1 MTRILTLPFGT
12 EKIPVEL
19 PEDAQV
25 IRPAQARLE
34 PLADFRAALEGAL
47 SRPLGLPPLKELVGP
62 AARVLV
68 AFDDPCS
75 PARGP
80 IREVALKTV
89 LDSLADAGVR
99 PENTRAVVANA
110 LHRKFNRA
118 ELAATIGADLVE
130 GLGER
135 LSCHDAEDPENLIY
149 LGKTPSGYDV
159 EVHRA
164 VTESDLTVYINTGYN
179 LGFNGGWKSVCVGL
193 STWRSIRW
201 THTPDGMSMSLR
213 NNRMHRVLDEMG
225 ESLEARLGRRVFK
238 IEMLRAGYTEA
249 AAVWAGGVRETR
261 QAALETL
268 AARLP
273 SRRSALPEPA
283 DILVYGV
290 PDNSPYAVFARPNPI
305 LTLISSGLGYLGGY
319 IEAIGRPGCTV
330 IMATPCPDDW
340 DLEHHPSYKEVWD
353 RVLPETLD
361 PYEIMGR
368 FEAEFA
374 AHPGYIE
381 KYRFG
386 FAFHPVHSLLA
397 THPLRRLRHAG
408 RVFVA
413 GAVDPKVPKRLGFK
427 AFGSVEAALA
437 AARQIHGPGATAA
450 VIDYSELVGPASGA

>member
-1 MTRILTLPFGT
+1 MTQVLSLPFGT
-12 EKIPVEL
+12 GKVEVEL
-19 PEDAQV
+19 PDDAQV

-34 PLADFRAALEGAL
+34 PLADFRAALEAAL
-47 SRPLGLPPLKELVGP
+47 SRPLGLPPLGELVGP
-62 AARVLV
+62 ASRVLI

-80 IREVALKTV
+80 IREVAIKTV
-89 LDSLADAGVR
+89 LDALVEAGVR
-99 PENTRAVVANA
+99 LENIRAVVANA

-118 ELAATIGADLVE
+118 ELVATIGAELVE
-130 GLGER
+130 ALGER
-135 LSCHDAEDPENLIY
+135 LACHDAEDPENLVY

-164 VTESDLTVYINTGYN
+164 VVESDLTIYINSGYN

-201 THTPDGMSMSLR
+201 THTPDGMSMSIR
-213 NNRMHRVLDEMG
+213 NNRMHRILDEMG
-225 ESLEARLGRRVFK
+225 AHLEACLGRRIFK
-238 IEMLRAGYTEA
+238 IEMLRATYEQP
-249 AAVWAGGVRETR
+249 AAVWAGGIRETR

-268 AARLP
+268 AAQLP
-273 SRRSALPEPA
+273 PRRSAVPGPV
-283 DILVYGV
+283 DILIYGV
-290 PDNSPYAVFARPNPI
+290 PDNSPYAVFARTNPI

-319 IEAIGRPGCTV
+319 IEAVGKPGCTV
-330 IMATPCPDDW
+330 ILATPCPEEW

-353 RVLPETLD
+353 RVLTQTLD
-361 PYEIMGR
+361 PYEIMAR

-374 AHPGYIE
+374 VHPGYIE

-413 GAVDPKVPKRLGFK
+413 GAVDPTVPEHVGFK
-427 AFGSVEAALA
+427 AFKTVESALEAAQ
-437 AARQIHGPGATAA
+437 QIHGPGATVA
-450 VIDYSELVGPASGA
+450 VVDYSDQLRPTRGT

>member
-1 MTRILTLPFGT
+1 MTQVVSLPFGSGRI
-12 EKIPVEL
+12 EVEL
-19 PEDAQV
+19 PDGARI
-25 IRPAQARLE
+25 IRPAAVRLE
-34 PLADFRAALEGAL
+34 PLADFRAALKEAL
-47 SRPLGLPPLKELVGP
+47 SRPLGVPPLSDLVGP
-62 AARVLV
+62 NSRVLV

-75 PARGP
+75 RARGP
-80 IREVALKTV
+80 VRQVALETV
-89 LDSLADAGVR
+89 LDTLEGAGVR
-99 PENTRAVVANA
+99 PENIRALVANA
-110 LHRKFNRA
+110 LHRKFNRT
-118 ELAATIGADLVE
+118 ELAATIGPNLVDR
-130 GLGER
+130 LGDR
-135 LSCHDAEDPENLIY
+135 LACHDAEDPANLVY

-164 VTESDLTVYINTGYN
+164 VVESDLTVYVNSGYN

-201 THTPDGMSMSLR
+201 THTPDGMSMSLH

-225 ESLEARLGRRVFK
+225 GHLEACLGRRVFK
-238 IEMLRAGYTEA
+238 VELLRADNSEA

-261 QAALETL
+261 QAALNTL

-273 SRRSALPEPA
+273 PRRAAVSEPV

-319 IEAIGRPGCTV
+319 IEAIGKPGCSV
-330 IMATPCPDDW
+330 VMATPCPDDW
-340 DLEHHPSYKEVWD
+340 DLEHHPSYREVWD
-353 RVLPETLD
+353 RILLQTRD
-361 PYEIMGR
+361 PYEIMAR

-374 AHPGYIE
+374 GHRGYIAR
-381 KYRFG
+381 YRFG

-413 GAVDPKVPKRLGFK
+413 GAVDRAVPEHLGFK
-427 AFGSVEAALA
+427 AFDSVEAAIA
-437 AARQIHGPGATAA
+437 EARRIHGPDATIA
-450 VIDYSELVGPASGA
+450 VIDYSEPQTAA

>member
-1 MTRILTLPFGT
+1 MTKVLSLPFGT
-12 EKIPVEL
+12 DQIQVEL
-19 PEDAQV
+19 PDRAQV
-25 IRPAQARLE
+25 IRPAAARLE
-34 PLADFRAALEGAL
+34 PLADFRSALKDAL
-47 SRPLGLPPLKELVGP
+47 SRPLGLPPLGELVGP
-62 AARVLV
+62 GSRVLL

-80 IREVALKTV
+80 IRQVALETV
-89 LDSLADAGVR
+89 LDTLEAAGVR
-99 PENTRAVVANA
+99 PENIRAVVANA

-118 ELAATIGADLVE
+118 ELAATIGSDLVAR
-130 GLGER
+130 LGDR
-135 LSCHDAEDPENLIY
+135 LACHDAEDGPNLVY
-149 LGKTPSGYDV
+149 LGTSPSGYDV

-164 VTESDLTVYINTGYN
+164 VAESDLTIYVNSGYN

-201 THTPDGMSMSLR
+201 THTPDGMSMSLH

-225 ESLEARLGRRVFK
+225 EYLEARLGRRVFK
-238 IEMLRAGYTEA
+238 VEMLRATYQEP

-261 QAALETL
+261 QAAVETL
-268 AARLP
+268 AAQLP
-273 SRRSALPEPA
+273 PRRAAVAEPV

-319 IEAIGRPGCTV
+319 IEAIGKPGCTV

-340 DLEHHPSYKEVWD
+340 DTEHHPSYKEVWD
-353 RVLPETLD
+353 RVLPQTLD
-361 PYEIMGR
+361 PYGIMAR

-374 AHPGYIE
+374 AHRGYIE
-381 KYRFG
+381 RYRFG

-413 GAVDPKVPKRLGFK
+413 GAVDPAVPEHLGFRP
-427 AFGSVEAALA
+427 FGSVEAALA
-437 AARQIHGPGATAA
+437 EAERIHGPEAAIA
-450 VIDYSELVGPASGA
+450 VIDYSEQRPAAA

>member
-1 MTRILTLPFGT
+1 MTQVVSLPFGSGQI
-12 EKIPVEL
+12 EVEL
-19 PEDAQV
+19 PDVARI
-25 IRPAQARLE
+25 IRPAAARLE
-34 PLADFRAALEGAL
+34 PLPDFRAALKEAL
-47 SRPLGLPPLKELVGP
+47 SRPIGAPPLSDLVGP
-62 AARVLV
+62 NSRVLV

-75 PARGP
+75 RARGP
-80 IREVALKTV
+80 VRQVALETV
-89 LDSLADAGVR
+89 LDTLEGAGVR
-99 PENTRAVVANA
+99 PENIRALVANA

-118 ELAATIGADLVE
+118 ELAATIGPNLVDR
-130 GLGER
+130 LGDR
-135 LSCHDAEDPENLIY
+135 LACHDAEDPPNLVY

-164 VTESDLTVYINTGYN
+164 VVESDLTIYVNSGYN

-201 THTPDGMSMSLR
+201 THTPDGMSMSLH

-225 ESLEARLGRRVFK
+225 DHLEARLGRRVFK
-238 IEMLRAGYTEA
+238 VELLRAGYSEA

-261 QAALETL
+261 QAALTTL
-268 AARLP
+268 AAHLP
-273 SRRSALPEPA
+273 PRRAAVSEPV

-319 IEAIGRPGCTV
+319 IEAIGKPGCTV
-330 IMATPCPDDW
+330 VMATPCPDEW
-340 DLEHHPSYKEVWD
+340 DLEHHPSYREVWD
-353 RVLPETLD
+353 RVLPRTRD
-361 PYEIMGR
+361 PYEIMAR

-374 AHPGYIE
+374 GHRGYIE
-381 KYRFG
+381 QYRFG

-413 GAVDPKVPKRLGFK
+413 GAVDRAVPEHLGFR
-427 AFGSVEAALA
+427 AFASVEAALA
-437 AARQIHGPGATAA
+437 EARRLHGPDAAIA
-450 VIDYSELVGPASGA
+450 VIDYSEPQTAA

>member
-1 MTRILTLPFGT
+1 MTQVLSLPFGT
-12 EKIPVEL
+12 GKVEVEL
-19 PEDAQV
+19 PDDAQV

-34 PLADFRAALEGAL
+34 PLADFRAALEAAL
-47 SRPLGLPPLKELVGP
+47 SRPLGLPPLGELVGP
-62 AARVLV
+62 ASRVLI

-80 IREVALKTV
+80 IREVAIKTV
-89 LDSLADAGVR
+89 LDALVEAGVR
-99 PENTRAVVANA
+99 LENIRAVVANA

-118 ELAATIGADLVE
+118 ELVATIGAELVE
-130 GLGER
+130 ALGER
-135 LSCHDAEDPENLIY
+135 LACHDAEDPENLVY

-164 VTESDLTVYINTGYN
+164 VVESDLTIYINSGYN

-201 THTPDGMSMSLR
+201 THTPDGMSMSIR
-213 NNRMHRVLDEMG
+213 NNRMHRILDEMG
-225 ESLEARLGRRVFK
+225 AHLEACLGRRIFK
-238 IEMLRAGYTEA
+238 IEMLRATYEQP
-249 AAVWAGGVRETR
+249 AAVWAGGIRETR
-261 QAALETL
+261 QGAAK
-268 AARLP
+268 LP
-273 SRRSALPEPA
+273 PRRSAVPGPV
-283 DILVYGV
+283 DILIYGV
-290 PDNSPYAVFARPNPI
+290 PDNSPYAVFARTNPI

-319 IEAIGRPGCTV
+319 IEAVGKPGCTV
-330 IMATPCPDDW
+330 ILATPCPEEW

-353 RVLPETLD
+353 RVLTQTLD
-361 PYEIMGR
+361 PYEIMAR

-374 AHPGYIE
+374 VHPGYIE

-413 GAVDPKVPKRLGFK
+413 GAVDPTVPEHVGFK
-427 AFGSVEAALA
+427 AFKTVESALEAAQ
-437 AARQIHGPGATAA
+437 QIHGPGATVA
-450 VIDYSELVGPASGA
+450 VVDYSDQLRPTRGT

>member
-19 PEDAQV
+19 PEDAPM

-47 SRPLGLPPLKELVGP
+47 SRPLGRPPLKELVGP

-89 LDSLADAGVR
+89 LESLADAGVR
-99 PENTRAVVANA
+99 PENIRAVVANA

-118 ELAATIGADLVE
+118 ELAATIGAELVG

-135 LSCHDAEDPENLIY
+135 LSCHDAEDPENLVY
-149 LGKTPSGYDV
+149 LGKTPAGYDV

-164 VTESDLTVYINTGYN
+164 VAESDLTVYLNTGYN

-201 THTPDGMSMSLR
+201 THTPDGMSMSIR
-213 NNRMHRVLDEMG
+213 NNRMHRILDEMG
-225 ESLEARLGRRVFK
+225 EHLEARLGRRVFK
-238 IEMLRAGYTEA
+238 IEMLRASPTEA

-273 SRRSALPEPA
+273 PRRSALPEPA
-283 DILVYGV
+283 EILVYGV
-290 PDNSPYAVFARPNPI
+290 PDSSPYAVFARPNPI
-305 LTLISSGLGYLGGY
+305 LTLVSSGLGYLGGY
-319 IEAIGRPGCTV
+319 IEAVGKPGCTV
-330 IMATPCPDDW
+330 IMATPCPDGW
-340 DLEHHPSYKEVWD
+340 DLEHHPAYKEVWD
-353 RVLPETLD
+353 RVLPQTLD

-413 GAVDPKVPKRLGFK
+413 GAVDPKVPERLGFK
-427 AFGSVEAALA
+427 AFRSVEAALG
-437 AARQIHGPGATAA
+437 AARQIHGPGATVA
-450 VIDYSELVGPASGA
+450 VVDYSEQVGPASGA